1 MHTQHVQTSWTQ
13 CEPEEYT
20 HTVGFNLYEV
30 QKLKKK
36 IKFGHQ
42 QMQNTIRRDTVLSCK
57 VELKIW
63 GLKIQRKE
71 IVN

>member
-36 IKFGHQ
+36 
-42 QMQNTIRRDTVLSCK
+42 
-57 VELKIW
+57 
-63 GLKIQRKE
+63 
-71 IVN
+71 